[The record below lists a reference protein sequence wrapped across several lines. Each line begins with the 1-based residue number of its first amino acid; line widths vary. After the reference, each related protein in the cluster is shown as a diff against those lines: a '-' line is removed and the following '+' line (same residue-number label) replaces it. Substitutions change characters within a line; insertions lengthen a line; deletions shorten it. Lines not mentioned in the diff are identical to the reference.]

1 MEAKCGFEMSDERMT
16 FPKRITRRKKVV
28 EGEESDR
35 QKGRGA
41 TRARNVLLYSLC
53 EIGSVGPHVQ
63 ARALDGCLTG

>member
-41 TRARNVLLYSLC
+41 TRARNVFLYSLC